1 MSLKSFQAHGQA
13 LVGGVA
19 IHEPVAETTRQ
30 LPVVEGKGKSIA
42 TNEQAVLS
50 LLDLHKPKKK
60 STTDQYVRQRCTPA
74 TEDASTGPSTQP
86 EDDTSAN
93 KVHDTPSP
101 TDAKTSADTDK
112 TNSKGDTEILN
123 VSKEQGEDVSNKV
136 DLEEKTVELDEGQAR
151 SDPGKTHESRPPPKH
166 VLMEED
172 HAGPNHGQSY
182 VDLARPNPEPMHD
195 DFVSIVYPK
204 VHESLKHKTKEHVH
218 LENPLSS
225 SGTLSSMKNLEDN
238 FTFGDQ
244 FINDKPTEKDP
255 GKINVE
261 TEVESM
267 VTIPI
272 HQASPLVPPLSTPV
286 IDLTPL
292 QHVSSTIQE
301 LVFTAT
307 HAATTTT
314 TLPPPPPLQQQSST
328 DPELA
333 NRVSALEKMKEILYD
348 RMFKSGS
355 YKSHPKHKALYEA
368 LEASMVRDSRE
379 KFLKTIAKSQKGRR
393 NDQDPYPP
401 PPKDSDQIKKKEAGF

>member
-1 MSLKSFQAHGQA
+1 MPIPKELIKEAIQQSPYYQQYQEMVARKPIAKEGGKKKIITKAEQPKKSTPIKQTKPAPAKQPKLMKEKTSKPTPSKKA
-13 LVGGVA
+13 SKD
-19 IHEPVAETTRQ
+19 
-30 LPVVEGKGKSIA
+30 KGKSIA

-60 STTDQYVRQRCTPA
+60 STTDQYVLQRRTPA
-74 TEDASTGPSTQP
+74 TEDASTGPSTQL

-151 SDPGKTHESRPPPKH
+151 LDPGKTPESRPPPKH

-195 DFVSIVYPK
+195 DFVAIVYPK

-272 HQASPLVPPLSTPV
+272 HQASPLVPPLSNPV
-286 IDLTPL
+286 IDLTP
-292 QHVSSTIQE
+292 
-301 LVFTAT
+301 
-307 HAATTTT
+307 
-314 TLPPPPPLQQQSST
+314 P
-328 DPELA
+328 
-333 NRVSALEKMKEILYD
+333 
-348 RMFKSGS
+348 
-355 YKSHPKHKALYEA
+355 
-368 LEASMVRDSRE
+368 
-379 KFLKTIAKSQKGRR
+379 
-393 NDQDPYPP
+393 
-401 PPKDSDQIKKKEAGF
+401 